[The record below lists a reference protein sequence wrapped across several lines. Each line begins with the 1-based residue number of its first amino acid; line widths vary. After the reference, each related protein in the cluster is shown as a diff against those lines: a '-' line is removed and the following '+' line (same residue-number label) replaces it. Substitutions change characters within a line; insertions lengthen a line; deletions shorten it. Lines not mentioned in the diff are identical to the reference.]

1 LIGDPRNEA
10 LADQY
15 SARSGNCAN
24 DSDGCKQIDVKQIDV
39 IAGLC
44 GIPARSEKDAS
55 NAG

>member
-1 LIGDPRNEA
+1 MKLSQTNIV
-10 LADQY
+10 LAR
-15 SARSGNCAN
+15 ATVLMIAMA
-24 DSDGCKQIDVKQIDV
+24 VKQIDV